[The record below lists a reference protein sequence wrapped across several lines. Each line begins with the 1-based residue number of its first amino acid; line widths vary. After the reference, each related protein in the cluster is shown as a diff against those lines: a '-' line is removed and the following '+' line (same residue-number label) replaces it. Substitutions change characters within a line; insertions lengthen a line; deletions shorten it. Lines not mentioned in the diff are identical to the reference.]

1 MGTWGFSVTDNDT
14 AQDLLSEYQAAFFY
28 NDPETAFKKI
38 DSYVRE
44 NICDETDE
52 EEWCNYFYS
61 LADYMWKKGLLTDE
75 IRDKAVQMIDSG
87 FGMEIWR
94 LSGEKAA
101 AKRTAA
107 LEKFKEKLLSP
118 QPPRKKITISLC
130 TKPVFEVGDII
141 AMQLQTAGKTY
152 TKIASID
159 RPMTDEEFHAFDGKF
174 ILIRK
179 IRDDISYT
187 SAIEPNVRDIYP
199 VFQLF
204 DGVYDEPPAEIKLS
218 DLKNANFVSESDTP
232 LFLTDGGTGRYKK
245 RKCKVISNDKTGI
258 EEFEKAKSAYIFLSV
273 NYEVHNPDSRFLAAM
288 GTKPFIDEI
297 TYPDEKVL
305 ENMASIYSSYWLREH
320 PWLPETDENS
330 TSKEE
335 RARHNDE
342 YFLDVLK
349 REFAAGKQFYAV
361 RYGSIA
367 CFCSVHENS
376 IENFALRNFAVH
388 FLHIK
393 MLMEFAEAKCSGIP
407 KVSAYGPRGK
417 KMVCVIIGGN
427 WLQPIRH
434 RGRKYCVFFQIL
446 IKCLPNGNKYGI
458 MKNTNACYVKSG
470 GN

>member
-1 MGTWGFSVTDNDT
+1 MGTWGFSVTGNDT

-179 IRDDISYT
+179 VSDLISYT

-204 DGVYDEPPAEIKLS
+204 DGVYDEPPAEVTLS
-218 DLKNANFVSESDTP
+218 ELKNAQFVEKEITP
-232 LFLTDGGTGRYKK
+232 IFSTDGGSGRYKK
-245 RKCKVISNDKTGI
+245 RKCKVIANDKTGV
-258 EEFEKAKSAYIFLSV
+258 EEFEEARSVAIFLSI
-273 NYEVHNPDSRFLAAM
+273 NKDWSNPDSVLLSSM
-288 GTKPFIDEI
+288 GRELSFKEV
-297 TYPDEKVL
+297 YPDDDKTL
-305 ENMASIYSSYWLREH
+305 NSMAWLYRHYWANNH
-320 PWLPETDENS
+320 PDFKGI
-330 TSKEE
+330 SKEE
-335 RARHNDE
+335 IERHDQR
-342 YFLDVLK
+342 YFLEVLK
-349 REFAAGKQFYAV
+349 NEFAAGKRFYLMYFGADA
-361 RYGSIA
+361 G
-367 CFCSVHENS
+367 FCSVAENM
-376 IENFALRNFAVH
+376 IENFAVSNHYRWCRPNCLFERKLLEYAVS
-388 FLHIK
+388 
-393 MLMEFAEAKCSGIP
+393 KCSGTPHIA
-407 KVSAYGPRGK
+407 AYGLCNKEWIAALEEMGYSK
-417 KMVCVIIGGN
+417 CGTDEENI
-427 WLQPIRH
+427 
-434 RGRKYCVFFQIL
+434 VFFS
-446 IKCLPNGNKYGI
+446 
-458 MKNTNACYVKSG
+458 KS
-470 GN
+470 

>member
-1 MGTWGFSVTDNDT
+1 MGTWGFGVTGNDT

-52 EEWCNYFYS
+52 EKWCNYFYS

-118 QPPRKKITISLC
+118 QPPRKKITISMC
-130 TKPVFEVGDII
+130 TKPIFEIGDII

-204 DGVYDEPPAEIKLS
+204 DEVYDEIPTEVKLS

-232 LFLTDGGTGRYKK
+232 LFETDGGTGRYKR
-245 RKCKVISNDKTGI
+245 RKCKIIANDKTGI
-258 EEFEKAKSAYIFLSV
+258 EEFEKVKSAYVFLSV
-273 NYEVHNPDSRFLAAM
+273 NNDFHDPDSRFLAAM
-288 GTKPFIDEI
+288 GIEPFIDEI
-297 TYPDEKVL
+297 TSPDEKIL

-320 PWLPETDENS
+320 PWLSETDENS

-349 REFAAGKQFYAV
+349 REFAAGKRFYAV

-367 CFCSVHENS
+367 CFCSVQGNI

-388 FLHIK
+388 FHHIK
-393 MLMEFAEAKCSGIP
+393 MLIEFAEKQCSGIP
-407 KVSAYGPRGK
+407 KISAYEPRGK
-417 KMVCVIIGGN
+417 KWFASLLEEMGYSKCGTGEENIA
-427 WLQPIRH
+427 
-434 RGRKYCVFFQIL
+434 FFS
-446 IKCLPNGNKYGI
+446 
-458 MKNTNACYVKSG
+458 KS
-470 GN
+470 

>member
-1 MGTWGFSVTDNDT
+1 MGTWDFSVTGNDT

-38 DSYVRE
+38 DGYVRE

-87 FGMEIWR
+87 FGMELWR

-130 TKPVFEVGDII
+130 TKPVFEIGDII

-152 TKIASID
+152 AKTVSID

-179 IRDDISYT
+179 IRDKISYT

-204 DGVYDEPPAEIKLS
+204 DGVYDEIPAEVKLS
-218 DLKNANFVSESDTP
+218 ELKDAKFISVKDTP
-232 LFLTDGGTGRYKK
+232 LFSTDGGSGRYKK
-245 RKCKVISNDKTGI
+245 RKCKVIANDKTGI
-258 EEFEKAKSAYIFLSV
+258 EEFEEEKSAFIPLSV
-273 NYEVHNPDSRFLAAM
+273 NSEWSNPDSRLLAAM
-288 GTKPFIDEI
+288 GIELFIEEI
-297 TYPDEKVL
+297 TSPDEEMLKS
-305 ENMASIYSSYWLREH
+305 MAHIYSNYWLREH
-320 PWLPETDENS
+320 PWLPEPDERS

-349 REFAAGKQFYAV
+349 REFAAGKRFYAV
-361 RYGSIA
+361 CYGSIA

-376 IENFALRNFAVH
+376 IENFAVRFFHYDTGKRFAKILV
-388 FLHIK
+388 
-393 MLMEFAEAKCSGIP
+393 EFAETKCIGTP
-407 KVSAYGPRGK
+407 KISAYGPDGK
-417 KMVCVIIGGN
+417 KWLAELEDMGYSKCGIGEEN
-427 WLQPIRH
+427 IA
-434 RGRKYCVFFQIL
+434 FFS
-446 IKCLPNGNKYGI
+446 
-458 MKNTNACYVKSG
+458 KS
-470 GN
+470 

>member
-1 MGTWGFSVTDNDT
+1 MGTWNFSVTGNDT

-288 GTKPFIDEI
+288 GIKPFIDEI

-393 MLMEFAEAKCSGIP
+393 ILMEFAEAKCSGIP

-417 KMVCVIIGGN
+417 KWFASLLEEMGYSKCGTGEENI
-427 WLQPIRH
+427 
-434 RGRKYCVFFQIL
+434 VFFS
-446 IKCLPNGNKYGI
+446 
-458 MKNTNACYVKSG
+458 KS
-470 GN
+470 